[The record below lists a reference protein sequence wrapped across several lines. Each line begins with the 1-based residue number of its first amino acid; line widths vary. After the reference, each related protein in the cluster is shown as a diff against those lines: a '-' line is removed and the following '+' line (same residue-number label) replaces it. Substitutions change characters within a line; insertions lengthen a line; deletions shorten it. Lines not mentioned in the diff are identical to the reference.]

1 VTLPLSL
8 TLYRAAT
15 TALEPFA
22 PWILDR
28 RVKAGKE
35 DRARLNERLGRPRL
49 ARPAGRLVWLH
60 GASVG
65 ESLSILPLVERLRAE
80 RPDVTVLVTSGTVTS
95 AELLAR
101 RLPAGAIHQF
111 LPLDTPGGAR
121 RFLDHWRP
129 DLAVFV
135 ESELWPN
142 LLLAA
147 KARGVKLAL
156 VSAKLSDKSYARWQV
171 RPFAAYELF
180 SGFDLILA
188 QDGRAAERLGGLGGT
203 VNGEADLKF
212 GAAPLPVDEAA
223 LASLRVRL
231 GDRPMLLAA
240 STHPGEDE
248 IVLEA
253 WRALPAHDPQERPRL
268 IIVPRH
274 TERGP
279 AIADMIRM
287 SGVLAAGATVALR
300 SREPDDSAE
309 VIVADTLGELGL
321 WYRLA
326 DLALVAGSLVAGVGG
341 HNPLEPARLDCPIVS
356 GPHVENWLTAYAD
369 LRDADGVSFA
379 DASVLGARLADLLC
393 GPAILR
399 LQATRA
405 QAFTALRDAEA
416 RAGLD
421 RILTLLPN
429 PEAGA

>member
-1 VTLPLSL
+1 VSLPLSL
-8 TLYRAAT
+8 ALYRAAT

-22 PWILDR
+22 PVLLDR
-28 RVKAGKE
+28 RAKAGKE
-35 DRARLNERLGRPRL
+35 DRARLDERL
-49 ARPAGRLVWLH
+49 ARPTTARPGGRLVWLH

-80 RPDVTVLVTSGTVTS
+80 RPDVAVLVTSGTVTS

-101 RLPAGAIHQF
+101 RLPQGAIHQF
-111 LPLDTPGGAR
+111 APVDTPGGAR

-142 LLLAA
+142 LLLTA

-156 VSAKLSDKSYARWQV
+156 VSAKLSDKSYARWQA
-171 RPFAAYELF
+171 RPFAAHKLF

-188 QDGRAAERLGGLGGT
+188 QDGRATERLESLGGT
-203 VNGEADLKF
+203 VAGEADLKF
-212 GAAPLPVDEAA
+212 GSAPLPVDEAA

-231 GDRPMLLAA
+231 SDRPLLLVA

-253 WRALPAHDPQERPRL
+253 WRGLQDRPRL
-268 IIVPRH
+268 VIVPRH
-274 TERGP
+274 PDRGP
-279 AIADMIRM
+279 VIAD
-287 SGVLAAGATVALR
+287 LALTTGATVALR
-300 SREPDDSAE
+300 SREPDDSAD
-309 VIVADTLGELGL
+309 VVVADTLGELGL

-326 DLALVAGSLVAGVGG
+326 DLVLVAGSLVAGIGG

-369 LRDADGVSFA
+369 LRDADGAAFA
-379 DASVLGARLADLLC
+379 DASVLGARLADLLA
-393 GPAILR
+393 GPEGLR
-399 LQATRA
+399 LQADRA
-405 QAFTALRDAEA
+405 RAFVNRRDAEA
-416 RAGLD
+416 RTALTRIIALLD
-421 RILTLLPN
+421 AETPM
-429 PEAGA
+429 ETGA

>member
-1 VTLPLSL
+1 MSLPLSL
-8 TLYRAAT
+8 ALYRAAT

-22 PWILDR
+22 PLLLDR
-28 RVKAGKE
+28 RAKAGKE
-35 DRARLNERLGRPRL
+35 DRARLNERL
-49 ARPAGRLVWLH
+49 ARPKTARPDGPLVWLH

-80 RPDVTVLVTSGTVTS
+80 RPEVAVLVTSGTVTS

-101 RLPAGAIHQF
+101 RLPAGAIHQY
-111 LPLDTPGGAR
+111 LPVDTPGGAR

-129 DLAVFV
+129 HLAVFV

-142 LLLAA
+142 LLLTA

-156 VSAKLSDKSYARWQV
+156 VSAKLSDRSYDRWRA
-171 RPFAAYELF
+171 RPFAAHELF

-188 QDGRAAERLGGLGGT
+188 QDGRAAERLASLGGT
-203 VNGEADLKF
+203 VAGEADLKF
-212 GAAPLPVDEAA
+212 GADPLPVDEAA

-231 GDRPMLLAA
+231 SDRPVLLAA

-248 IVLEA
+248 IVLDA
-253 WRALPAHDPQERPRL
+253 WRALPGRPHL
-268 IIVPRH
+268 VIVPRH
-274 TERGP
+274 PERGP
-279 AIADMIRM
+279 AVAD
-287 SGVLAAGATVALR
+287 LALATGATVSLR

-326 DLALVAGSLVAGVGG
+326 DLALVAGSLVAGIGG

-356 GPHVENWLTAYAD
+356 GPHIENWLTAYAD
-369 LRDADGVSFA
+369 LRAVQGAAFA
-379 DASVLGARLADLLC
+379 DASVLGERLARLLAE
-393 GPAILR
+393 PER
-399 LQATRA
+399 LKSQAGRA
-405 QAFTALRDAEA
+405 RIFTAQRDAEA

-421 RILTLLPN
+421 RIIALLGA
-429 PEAGA
+429 EAAA

>member
-1 VTLPLSL
+1 VSLPLSL
-8 TLYRAAT
+8 ALYRAAT

-22 PWILDR
+22 PLLLDR
-28 RVKAGKE
+28 RAKAGKE
-35 DRARLNERLGRPRL
+35 DRARLHERLGRPRVP
-49 ARPAGRLVWLH
+49 RPPMGPSGRLVWLH

-80 RPDVTVLVTSGTVTS
+80 RPDVTVLVSSGTVTS

-111 LPLDTPGGAR
+111 LPVDTPGGAR

-142 LLLAA
+142 LLLTA

-156 VSAKLSDKSYARWQV
+156 VSAKLSDKSYAGWRA
-171 RPFAAYELF
+171 RPFAAFELF
-180 SGFDLILA
+180 GGFDLILA
-188 QDGRAAERLGGLGGT
+188 QDGRAAERLASLGGT
-203 VNGEADLKF
+203 VAGEADLKF
-212 GAAPLPVDEAA
+212 GAAPLPVDAAA

-231 GDRPMLLAA
+231 GDRSVLLAA

-248 IVLEA
+248 VVLAA
-253 WRALPAHDPQERPRL
+253 WRALPDRPRL
-268 IIVPRH
+268 VIVPRH
-274 TERGP
+274 PERGP
-279 AIADMIRM
+279 AIADA
-287 SGVLAAGATVALR
+287 VLALGAATCLR
-300 SREPDDSAE
+300 SREPDDLAE

-326 DLALVAGSLVAGVGG
+326 DLALVAGSLVEGVGG

-369 LRDADGVSFA
+369 LRDADGVAFA
-379 DASVLGARLADLLC
+379 DASVLGARLADLLAR
-393 GPAILR
+393 PEALKR
-399 LQATRA
+399 QAAGARA
-405 QAFTALRDAEA
+405 FVARRDAEA

-421 RILTLLPN
+421 RILALLDA
-429 PEAGA
+429 EARA

>member
-1 VTLPLSL
+1 LA
-8 TLYRAAT
+8 LYRAAT

-22 PWILDR
+22 PLLLDR
-28 RVKAGKE
+28 RAKAGKE
-35 DRARLNERLGRPRL
+35 DRARLNERLARPTTP
-49 ARPAGRLVWLH
+49 RPAGPLVWLH

-80 RPDVTVLVTSGTVTS
+80 RSDATVLVTSGTVTS

-101 RLPAGAIHQF
+101 RLPAGALHQY
-111 LPLDTPGGAR
+111 LPIDTPGGAR

-142 LLLAA
+142 LLLTA
-147 KARGVKLAL
+147 KARGARLAL
-156 VSAKLSDKSYARWQV
+156 VSAKLSDRSYQRWQA
-171 RPFAAYELF
+171 RPFAAYQLF

-188 QDGRAAERLGGLGGT
+188 QDGRAAERLSSLGGT
-203 VNGEADLKF
+203 VAGEADLKF
-212 GAAPLPVDEAA
+212 GADPLPVDEAA

-231 GDRPMLLAA
+231 GGRPVLLAA

-253 WRALPAHDPQERPRL
+253 WRALPDRPHL
-268 IIVPRH
+268 VIVPRH

-279 AIADMIRM
+279 AIAD
-287 SGVLAAGATVALR
+287 LALATGATVSLR
-300 SREPDDSAE
+300 SQEPDDSAE

-326 DLALVAGSLVAGVGG
+326 DLALVAGSLVAGIGG

-356 GPHVENWLTAYAD
+356 GPHIENWLTAYAD
-369 LRDADGVSFA
+369 LREINGAAFA
-379 DASVLGARLADLLC
+379 DASVLGERLARLLAE
-393 GPAILR
+393 PEILA
-399 LQATRA
+399 LQARRA
-405 QAFTALRDAEA
+405 QAFTTQRDAEA
-416 RAGLD
+416 RSGLD
-421 RILTLLPN
+421 RIIALLDA
-429 PEAGA
+429 ETAA

>member
-1 VTLPLSL
+1 MSLPLSL
-8 TLYRAAT
+8 ALYRAAT

-22 PWILDR
+22 PLLLGHR
-28 RVKAGKE
+28 AKAGKE
-35 DRARLNERLGRPRL
+35 DRARLHERLGRPQTP
-49 ARPAGRLVWLH
+49 RPDGVLVWLH

-80 RPDVTVLVTSGTVTS
+80 RPGVAVLVTSGTVTS
-95 AELLAR
+95 AQLLAR
-101 RLPAGAIHQF
+101 RLPAGTIHQF
-111 LPLDTPGGAR
+111 LPVDTPGGAR

-147 KARGVKLAL
+147 KARGAKLAL
-156 VSAKLSDKSYARWQV
+156 VSAKLSDKSYAGWRA

-188 QDGRAAERLGGLGGT
+188 QDGRATERLSSLGGT
-203 VNGEADLKF
+203 VAGEADLKF
-212 GAAPLPVDEAA
+212 GAAPLPVDAAA

-231 GDRPMLLAA
+231 SDRPLLLAA

-248 IVLEA
+248 RVLAA
-253 WRALPAHDPQERPRL
+253 WRGLPDPPRL
-268 IIVPRH
+268 VIVPRH
-274 TERGP
+274 PERGP
-279 AIADMIRM
+279 AIADLA
-287 SGVLAAGATVALR
+287 LAAGAAVCLR

-326 DLALVAGSLVAGVGG
+326 DLALVAGSLVEGIGG

-369 LRDADGVSFA
+369 LRDADGVTFA
-379 DASVLGARLADLLC
+379 DASVLDARLAELLAR
-393 GPAILR
+393 PDVLR
-399 LQATRA
+399 SRA
-405 QAFTALRDAEA
+405 DRARAFVARRDAEA

-421 RILTLLPN
+421 RILALLDA
-429 PEAGA
+429 EARP

>member
-1 VTLPLSL
+1 MSLPLSL
-8 TLYRAAT
+8 ALYRAAT

-22 PWILDR
+22 PLILSR
-28 RVKAGKE
+28 RAKAGKE
-35 DRARLNERLGRPRL
+35 DRARLHERLGRPKTS
-49 ARPAGRLVWLH
+49 RPEGRLVWLH

-65 ESLSILPLVERLRAE
+65 ESLSILPLVERLRIE
-80 RPDVTVLVTSGTVTS
+80 RPDVAVLVTSGTVTS
-95 AELLAR
+95 AQLLAR
-101 RLPAGAIHQF
+101 RLPPGAIHQF
-111 LPLDTPGGAR
+111 APVDTPGGAK

-142 LLLAA
+142 LLLVA

-156 VSAKLSDKSYARWQV
+156 VSAKLSDKSYAGWRA

-188 QDGRAAERLGGLGGT
+188 QDGRAAERLSSLGG
-203 VNGEADLKF
+203 VVAGEADLKF
-212 GAAPLPVDEAA
+212 GSDPLPVDAAA
-223 LASLRVRL
+223 LTSLRVRL
-231 GDRPMLLAA
+231 SDRPVLLAA

-248 IVLEA
+248 IVLDA
-253 WRALPAHDPQERPRL
+253 WRALPSRPHL
-268 IIVPRH
+268 VIVPRH
-274 TERGP
+274 PERGP
-279 AIADMIRM
+279 AVAD
-287 SGVLAAGATVALR
+287 LALATGATVSLR

-326 DLALVAGSLVAGVGG
+326 DLALIAGSFVPGIGG

-369 LRDADGVSFA
+369 LRDADGAAFA
-379 DASVLGARLADLLC
+379 DASVLGERLAGLLAE
-393 GPAILR
+393 PAALSS
-399 LQATRA
+399 QAGRA
-405 QAFTALRDAEA
+405 RVFTAQRDAEA

-421 RILTLLPN
+421 RIIALLDAEVAP
-429 PEAGA
+429 

>member
-1 VTLPLSL
+1 MSLPLSL
-8 TLYRAAT
+8 QLYRAAT

-22 PWILDR
+22 PLLLDR
-28 RVKAGKE
+28 RAKAGKE
-35 DRARLNERLGRPRL
+35 DRARLHERL
-49 ARPAGRLVWLH
+49 ARPTTARPEGRLIWLH

-80 RPDVTVLVTSGTVTS
+80 RPDVGVLVTSGTVTS

-111 LPLDTPGGAR
+111 LPVDTPGGAR
-121 RFLDHWRP
+121 RFIDHWRP

-142 LLLAA
+142 LLLTA

-156 VSAKLSDKSYARWQV
+156 VSAKLSDKSYAGWQA
-171 RPFAAYELF
+171 RPFAAWELF

-188 QDGRAAERLGGLGGT
+188 QDGRAADRLTALGGT
-203 VNGEADLKF
+203 VAGEADLKF
-212 GAAPLPVDEAA
+212 GSDPLPVDEAA
-223 LASLRVRL
+223 LAGLRARL

-248 IVLEA
+248 IVLDA
-253 WRALPAHDPQERPRL
+253 WRALPRRPRL
-268 IIVPRH
+268 VIVPRH
-274 TERGP
+274 PERGP
-279 AIADMIRM
+279 SIVD
-287 SGVLAAGATVALR
+287 LAQATGATVSLR
-300 SREPDDSAE
+300 SREPDASTE

-326 DLALVAGSLVAGVGG
+326 DLALVAGSLVTGIGG

-369 LRDADGVSFA
+369 LRDAEGVAFA
-379 DASVLGARLADLLC
+379 DAPVLGARLADLLA
-393 GPAILR
+393 GPEILKLR
-399 LQATRA
+399 AVRA
-405 QAFTALRDAEA
+405 QAFVARRDTEA
-416 RAGLD
+416 RTGLD
-421 RILTLLPN
+421 RILELLDAEI
-429 PEAGA
+429 EA

>member
-1 VTLPLSL
+1 VSLPLSL
-8 TLYRAAT
+8 ALYRAAT

-22 PWILDR
+22 PLLLSR
-28 RVKAGKE
+28 RAKAGKE
-35 DRARLNERLGRPRL
+35 DRARLHERLGRPKT
-49 ARPAGRLVWLH
+49 ARPEGRLVWLH

-65 ESLSILPLVERLRAE
+65 ESLSILPLVERLRAQ
-80 RPDVTVLVTSGTVTS
+80 RPDVAVLVTSGTVTS

-101 RLPAGAIHQF
+101 RLPQGAIHQF
-111 LPLDTPGGAR
+111 APVDTPGGAR

-156 VSAKLSDKSYARWQV
+156 VSAKLSDKSYAGWQA
-171 RPFAAYELF
+171 RPFAAHALF

-188 QDGRAAERLGGLGGT
+188 QDGRAAERLAGLGGT
-203 VNGEADLKF
+203 VTGEADLKF
-212 GAAPLPVDEAA
+212 GSEPLPVDAA
-223 LASLRVRL
+223 TLASLGVRL
-231 GDRPMLLAA
+231 SDRPMLLAA
-240 STHPGEDE
+240 STHPGEEE

-253 WRALPAHDPQERPRL
+253 WRALPVKEGWVRPRL
-268 IIVPRH
+268 VIVPRH
-274 TERGP
+274 PDRGP
-279 AIADMIRM
+279 VVAD
-287 SGVLAAGATVALR
+287 LALEKGATVALR

-326 DLALVAGSLVAGVGG
+326 DLAVVAGSLAPGIGG

-369 LRDADGVSFA
+369 LRDADGAAFA
-379 DASVLGARLADLLC
+379 DASVLGERLAQLLAD
-393 GPAILR
+393 PAGLKD
-399 LQATRA
+399 RA
-405 QAFTALRDAEA
+405 ERARAFVARRDTEA

-421 RILTLLPN
+421 RILDLLDA
-429 PEAGA
+429 ETA

>member
-1 VTLPLSL
+1 MSLPLSL
-8 TLYRAAT
+8 ALYRAAT

-22 PWILDR
+22 PLLLNR
-28 RVKAGKE
+28 RAKAGKE
-35 DRARLNERLGRPRL
+35 DRARLHERLGRPKT
-49 ARPAGRLVWLH
+49 ARPNGRLVWLH

-80 RPDVTVLVTSGTVTS
+80 RPDVAVLVTSGTVTS

-101 RLPAGAIHQF
+101 RLPDGAVHQF
-111 LPLDTPGGAR
+111 LPVDTPGGAR

-142 LLLAA
+142 LLLTA
-147 KARGVKLAL
+147 KARGVRLAL
-156 VSAKLSDKSYARWQV
+156 VSAKLSDKSYAGWQA
-171 RPFAAYELF
+171 RPFAAHELF

-188 QDGRAAERLGGLGGT
+188 QDGRAAERLASLGGT
-203 VNGEADLKF
+203 VAGEADLKF
-212 GAAPLPVDEAA
+212 GSAPLPVDEAA
-223 LASLRVRL
+223 LASLGVRL
-231 GDRPMLLAA
+231 SDRPLLLAA

-253 WRALPAHDPQERPRL
+253 WRSQQARPRL
-268 IIVPRH
+268 VIVPRH
-274 TERGP
+274 PDRGP
-279 AIADMIRM
+279 VIADMA
-287 SGVLAAGATVALR
+287 LATGATVALR

-326 DLALVAGSLVAGVGG
+326 DLAIVAGSLVAGIGG

-369 LRDADGVSFA
+369 LRDADGAAFA
-379 DASVLGARLADLLC
+379 DASVLGRRLGELLAA
-393 GPAILR
+393 PEALR
-399 LQATRA
+399 QRAERA
-405 QAFTALRDAEA
+405 QAFVARRDAEA
-416 RAGLD
+416 RAGLT
-421 RILTLLPN
+421 RILALLDAEP
-429 PEAGA
+429 PVETGA